1 MHNFPQDAPRTTRSM
16 SGILLQEGGLVDVAI
31 VNNFGLLKSVR
42 DCERPPAQ
50 SDVFETWPPVSITL
64 LNREY
69 CPVWWLNCVT
79 FPREA
84 EYFVAGDLASG
95 RVCTILPVM
104 HIRR

>member
-1 MHNFPQDAPRTTRSM
+1 
-16 SGILLQEGGLVDVAI
+16 
-31 VNNFGLLKSVR
+31 
-42 DCERPPAQ
+42 
-50 SDVFETWPPVSITL
+50 VSITL
-64 LNREY
+64 LNWEY